1 MLYLSGRNCW
11 SWAAAQVKNFEE
23 VTQRTKASWQDV
35 WWGLFSEGLAAARF
49 TCGEILRL
57 KTHGTSIVQK
67 WPRLRRRRHCSACGC
82 GESASG
88 GGGIVQHADAGNQ
101 PAVTAWSW
109 QLWGDPTAMASSKLL
124 RGFWR
129 WERVSHHRIGKCS
142 CVRWWNSRYNT
153 DKSNPVV
160 WFCEWFI
167 WFSIPTFCITY
178 LFNMA
183 VALSRSD

>member
-23 VTQRTKASWQDV
+23 VTLRTKASWQDV

-88 GGGIVQHADAGNQ
+88 DGMELA
-101 PAVTAWSW
+101 AV
-109 QLWGDPTAMASSKLL
+109 GDPMATASSKLL

-129 WERVSHHRIGKCS
+129 WERVHITGLASAAVYGGGIPGIIQTNPIQLFDFVSDLFDFWSQLSASPTCS
-142 CVRWWNSRYNT
+142 TW
-153 DKSNPVV
+153 
-160 WFCEWFI
+160 
-167 WFSIPTFCITY
+167 
-178 LFNMA
+178 L
-183 VALSRSD
+183 

>member
-23 VTQRTKASWQDV
+23 VTLRTKASWQDV

-82 GESASG
+82 RESASG
-88 GGGIVQHADAGNQ
+88 DGMELA
-101 PAVTAWSW
+101 AV
-109 QLWGDPTAMASSKLL
+109 GDPMATASSKLL

-178 LFNMA
+178 LFNVA
-183 VALSRSD
+183 VALSRSDWA

>member
-23 VTQRTKASWQDV
+23 VTLRTKASWQDV

-49 TCGEILRL
+49 TCCEILRL

-88 GGGIVQHADAGNQ
+88 DGMELAAVGGSNGDGIEQAATRFLEVG
-101 PAVTAWSW
+101 TS
-109 QLWGDPTAMASSKLL
+109 
-124 RGFWR
+124 
-129 WERVSHHRIGKCS
+129 SHHRIGKCS

>member
-49 TCGEILRL
+49 TWGEILRL

-88 GGGIVQHADAGNQ
+88 DGMELA
-101 PAVTAWSW
+101 AV
-109 QLWGDPTAMASSKLL
+109 GDPTATASSKLL
-124 RGFWR
+124 RGIWR

-183 VALSRSD
+183 VALSRSDWA